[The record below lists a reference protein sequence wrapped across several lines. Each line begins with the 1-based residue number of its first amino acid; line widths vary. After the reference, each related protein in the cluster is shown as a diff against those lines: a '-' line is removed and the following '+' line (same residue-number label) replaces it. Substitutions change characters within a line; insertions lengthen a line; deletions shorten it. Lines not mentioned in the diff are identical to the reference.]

1 METES
6 CMTTL
11 LFAQRKQ
18 SEQPGS
24 GAIHYTFQSNPQR
37 HTSSIYDQPLWVS
50 TSSNTNLGQKV
61 KIETTRKINHSNYH
75 TVRDLLKFLLFFE
88 NPMHAYNVVWSLYS
102 IVQFTCSRWGSL
114 FPCNSCP
121 LFEFIIMNNIMSPFS
136 GHHVSIGMGPST
148 GNG

>member
-61 KIETTRKINHSNYH
+61 KIETTRKINHSNYL